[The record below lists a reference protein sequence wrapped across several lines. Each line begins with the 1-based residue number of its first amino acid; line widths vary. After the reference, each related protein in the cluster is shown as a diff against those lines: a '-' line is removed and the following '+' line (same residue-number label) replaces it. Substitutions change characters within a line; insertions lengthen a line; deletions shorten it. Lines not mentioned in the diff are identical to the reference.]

1 MTSRIKRVGDLT
13 DPESFEKAVE
23 EANKNGEVR
32 NSCETLRSR
41 GGCAWMLGPC

>member
-1 MTSRIKRVGDLT
+1 MISCIKRVGDLT

-32 NSCETLRSR
+32 NHCEK
-41 GGCAWMLGPC
+41 GAKHPEEDAYGF